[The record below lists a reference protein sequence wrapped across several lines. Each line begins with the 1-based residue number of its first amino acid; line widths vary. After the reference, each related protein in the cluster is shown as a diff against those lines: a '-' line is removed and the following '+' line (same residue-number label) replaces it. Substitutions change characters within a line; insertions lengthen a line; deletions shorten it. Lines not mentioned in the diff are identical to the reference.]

1 MNKRA
6 DETVT
11 QKQPPTEGND
21 YTGKFATIFYNTA
34 YRVGQKVVAY
44 FGTGIVGIPYLVM
57 GN

>member
-1 MNKRA
+1 LVNKRA

-44 FGTGIVGIPYLVM
+44 LPYLVM